1 MKKILAGLCLL
12 VASGAANAADI
23 VTAQLDIKGMDCASC
38 PLTVK
43 LALKRVSGVTEVE
56 VDFKSQSA
64 KVRYDPSQTQADKLA
79 KTVTDLG
86 YPTTV
91 RKLVQP

>member
-1 MKKILAGLCLL
+1 MKKILAGFCLL
-12 VASGAANAADI
+12 IAAGAAHAADI
-23 VTAQLDIKGMDCASC
+23 VTARLDIKGMDCASC

-43 LALKRVSGVTEVE
+43 LALKRVSGVTDVE

-64 KVRYDPSQTQADKLA
+64 RVRFDPAQTQADKLA
-79 KTVTDLG
+79 KVVTDIG

-91 RKLVQP
+91 GK